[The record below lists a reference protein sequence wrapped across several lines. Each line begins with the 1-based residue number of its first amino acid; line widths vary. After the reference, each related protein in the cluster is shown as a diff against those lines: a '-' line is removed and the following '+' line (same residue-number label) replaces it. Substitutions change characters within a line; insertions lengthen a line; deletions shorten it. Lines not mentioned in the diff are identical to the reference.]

1 MATENGQRRSFL
13 MDVFTRDNIELV
25 NQRIDFIK
33 KSLKEK
39 FPGLIDD
46 DFDIAR
52 DSGII
57 IVRISENISLEK
69 FRIKVSDIPGI
80 NLDKISPPASE
91 KYERS
96 CNESS

>member
-1 MATENGQRRSFL
+1 MITENGRRKSFL
-13 MDVFTRDNIELV
+13 IDVFDRKNIENI
-25 NQRIDFIK
+25 NQMIDLIK
-33 KSLKEK
+33 QTLKQR
-39 FPGLIDD
+39 FSGLSDD
-46 DFDIAR
+46 DFDIAS

-57 IVRISENISLEK
+57 IVRIPENISLEK